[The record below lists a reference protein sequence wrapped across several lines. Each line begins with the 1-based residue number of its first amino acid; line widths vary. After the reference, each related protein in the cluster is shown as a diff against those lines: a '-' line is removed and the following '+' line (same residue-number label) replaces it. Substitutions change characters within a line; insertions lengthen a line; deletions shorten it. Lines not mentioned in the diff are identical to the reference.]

1 MQKNFNK
8 KFVFKIIIYTNMK
21 FGFDFTKRYTVYT
34 IPLEIK
40 PQIIMLSQYTSEI
53 IVSGSLPVY
62 INIYGDSFTED
73 CQVIF
78 GSMNTSSYYQNGNT
92 MTFLIPYDLPVN
104 SVYDV
109 TEYPVYV
116 MKKIY
121 NSNNTTT
128 FIESNKIIFSITNNI

>member
-1 MQKNFNK
+1 
-8 KFVFKIIIYTNMK
+8 MK
-21 FGFDFTKRYTVYT
+21 FGFDFIKRYTVYT
-34 IPLEIK
+34 KPLDIK
-40 PQIIMLSQYTSEI
+40 PQINLLSQYTSEI
-53 IVSGSLPVY
+53 IITGSRPVY

-104 SVYDV
+104 SDDDV

-116 MKKIY
+116 VKKLY
-121 NSNNTTT
+121 NSNNTNT
-128 FIESNKIIFSITNNI
+128 FIESNQIIFSITNKNYKKYMTHFIFKFSFF

>member
-1 MQKNFNK
+1 
-8 KFVFKIIIYTNMK
+8 MK
-21 FGFDFTKRYTVYT
+21 FGFDFIKRYTVYT
-34 IPLEIK
+34 KPLDIK
-40 PQIIMLSQYTSEI
+40 PQINLLSQYTSEI
-53 IVSGSLPVY
+53 IITGSRPVY

-104 SVYDV
+104 SDHDV

-116 MKKIY
+116 VKKLY
-121 NSNNTTT
+121 NSNNTNT
-128 FIESNKIIFSITNNI
+128 FIESNQIIFSITNNI